1 MTQEKKITFNKKSNF
16 DSERLLKRYKTR
28 RLNFDLA
35 IQRKENIWDKK
46 RQSLLIHS
54 ILSDYYIPPI
64 VAIKDNDS
72 LSVLDGK
79 QRLTSLFSFMQGD
92 LILDKTTPNVNGE
105 KIAGLNFEDLSEE
118 FQSII
123 KKYKFDFS
131 ISENLNEQ
139 QIEELFFRLNNGVAL
154 RTIEV
159 TRALLGNSIISF
171 LKRITDFPFFEYK
184 INITA
189 SARKRYTD
197 QEIVLQILKLIYEP
211 NSGLNKREMQP
222 FIDKLKNED
231 LKAQLKSTLDNAIFY
246 LNEAFPKKQKFLKK
260 VNIPMLVILVLDVI
274 KSNQNNKVTPIKF
287 GEWAEEFF
295 ENTPEE
301 YRVACQSGSASA
313 QNVKKRLSS
322 MRNHF
327 CNYFKLSLED
337 LNLQDESESATSKN
351 EENLKIAK

>member
-1 MTQEKKITFNKKSNF
+1 MNQDKAVSFNKKSNF

-28 RLNFDLA
+28 KLNFDLA
-35 IQRKENIWDKK
+35 IQRKENIWDNK
-46 RQSLLIHS
+46 RASLLIHS
-54 ILSDYYIPPI
+54 ILSNYYIPPI
-64 VAIKDNDS
+64 VAIKDNDM

-79 QRLTSLFSFMQGD
+79 QRLTTLFSFMQGD
-92 LILDKTTPNVNGE
+92 LVLDKNTPLVNGE
-105 KIAGLNFEDLSEE
+105 KIAGLTFEGLSEE
-118 FQSII
+118 FQSTI

-159 TRALLGNSIISF
+159 TRAVLGNRIISF
-171 LKRITDFPFFEYK
+171 LKRITDFPFFQYK

-222 FIDKLKNED
+222 FIDKLKSEE
-231 LKAQLKSTLDNAIFY
+231 LKDRLKSTLDNAIFY

-260 VNIPMLVILVLDVI
+260 VNVPMLVILSLDVI
-274 KSNQNNKVTPIKF
+274 NNNLNNKVTPIKF
-287 GEWAEEFF
+287 GEWAEGFF

-301 YRVACQSGSASA
+301 YRIACQSGSASA

-327 CNYFKLSLED
+327 CKHFDLSLED
-337 LNLQDESESATSKN
+337 LNIKEDAPQKEKELN
-351 EENLKIAK
+351 EAI